1 MAGSR
6 RAVLDLLA
14 SVADG
19 HSTDWD
25 GVETGTMPS
34 DPASLRVLRTI
45 AGIAEVHRSLD
56 EQGEPAVRPDGPRLV
71 PAPPPSAAVA
81 WGSMV
86 LKEKLGSG
94 SSGDVYRA
102 YDSRLDCDVALK
114 LFRAQTGGNRE
125 QIGRKLREARM
136 LARVRHDNV
145 VQVFGADEH
154 DGRLGMWM
162 QLVDGRTLE
171 RELAERGRWSGR
183 EAALAGQ
190 ELCRALAAVHSAG
203 FTHGDIK
210 AHNVVREDGGRLVL
224 MDFGAG
230 RARISDGRQESGTP
244 LYLAPE
250 VLAGARPGVESDI
263 YSLGVLLYHLVT
275 KTYPITATTVE
286 ELEARHARGE
296 SVPLANWRPDLDLP
310 FVRVVE
316 RALASKP
323 EDRFRSAGEMEA
335 ALAQALGTRGREPVT
350 SWTTRRK
357 VLAVTAAVAVAVLL
371 AAAAWRLLPAPPAT
385 DAIAVIPFRT
395 VGGTEHAA
403 QLSEGLS
410 MDLTSLLQRVPGLTV
425 VSGVSAQQFHGTNQ
439 PASEIGRALGVEVL
453 VAGAVQVSGDTIS
466 VSVELVDTRTS
477 RPLWSQRYD
486 RRTSDMFGTQT
497 EIARSIVE
505 ELKGQLSAADARAL
519 ERQQMTSEAFEL
531 YTLGRYHWNK
541 RTPDG
546 LRRSIDYFEK
556 ATAADPDA
564 ALPYAGLSD
573 AYTFA
578 GIYGVLSS
586 IEAQRQGEAA
596 ALRALELDQT
606 LAEAYASLGS
616 IRQEQFRWSE
626 AESAFN
632 RALALSPG
640 YSTARHWRA
649 LYLMVHR
656 RFDEAL
662 EEMTLA
668 MEQDPLSVATRGALG
683 FIHYMKG
690 DAPTAIGHYREAI
703 QIEDR
708 PWLQRALAI
717 AHLAGSEFDEAL
729 AALDRVEPGAEPA
742 ADLNA
747 IRASVYARSGRTAEA
762 RTLLLDDPAAAT
774 TDGVSGIEQ
783 AAARFA
789 LGEEEVA
796 FQWLEAALANRQHDV
811 QYLGVEPRF
820 RHVRGH
826 PRFRALLEQA
836 GLSPEPETGVGR

>member
-25 GVETGTMPS
+25 GVETGSMPP
-34 DPASLRVLRTI
+34 DAASLRVLRTI
-45 AGIAEVHRSLD
+45 AGVAEVHRSLD
-56 EQGEPAVRPDGPRLV
+56 LEDEPAARAEGPRLV
-71 PAPPPSAAVA
+71 PTPPQGSGLR

-94 SSGDVYRA
+94 ASADVYRA

-114 LFRAQTGGNRE
+114 LFRKQTGGNRE

-136 LARVRHDNV
+136 LARVRHDHV

-162 QLVDGRTLE
+162 QLVEGRTLE
-171 RELAERGRWSGR
+171 QELAERGRWSGR

-230 RARISDGRQESGTP
+230 RTRISEGRQESGTP

-250 VLAGARPGVESDI
+250 VLAGARPDVESDI

-275 KTYPITATTVE
+275 KTYPITATTIE
-286 ELEARHARGE
+286 ELKERHARGE
-296 SVPLANWRPDLDLP
+296 AVPLANCRPDLDLP

-316 RALASKP
+316 RALAPKP

-335 ALAQALGTRGREPVT
+335 ALAQALGTAGTVRD
-350 SWTTRRK
+350 TRWATRHR
-357 VLAVTAAVAVAVLL
+357 VAAAAVAVALTALL
-371 AAAAWRLLPAPPAT
+371 AMAAWRLLDAPVAT
-385 DAIAVIPFRT
+385 DAIAVIPFRAIE
-395 VGGTEHAA
+395 GTEHGA
-403 QLSEGLS
+403 QLAEGLS

-425 VSGVSAQQFHGTNQ
+425 VSGVSTQRFRGTTQ
-439 PASEIGRALGVEVL
+439 PPAEIGRTLGVGVL
-453 VAGAVQVSGDTIS
+453 VAGAVQVSGDRIS
-466 VSVELVDTRTS
+466 VDVELIDTQSS

-486 RRTSDMFGTQT
+486 RQTTDLFATQT
-497 EIARSIVE
+497 EIARHVVA
-505 ELKGQLSAADARAL
+505 ELKGRLTDGDARVL
-519 ERQQMTSEAFEL
+519 ERQEMSPEAFEL
-531 YTLGRYHWNK
+531 YTLGRYQWNK
-541 RTPDG
+541 RTPEG
-546 LRRSIDYFEK
+546 LRLSIEYLEK
-556 ATAADPDA
+556 ATAADPNA
-564 ALPYAGLSD
+564 ALPFAGLSD

-578 GIYGVLSS
+578 GIYGVMSP
-586 IEAQRQGEAA
+586 IEAQRQGEAS
-596 ALRALELDQT
+596 ALRAVELDDS
-606 LAEAYASLGS
+606 LAEAHAALGS
-616 IRQEQFRWSE
+616 IRQEQFRWPE
-626 AESAFN
+626 AESAFK
-632 RALALSPG
+632 RALAISPG
-640 YSTARHWRA
+640 YSTVRHWHA

-662 EEMTLA
+662 EEMTIA
-668 MEQDPLSVATRGALG
+668 IAQDPLSVAPRGALG
-683 FIHYMKG
+683 FIHYMRG
-690 DAPTAIGHYREAI
+690 DPTTAIAHYREAI
-703 QIEDR
+703 EIEER
-708 PWLQRALAI
+708 PWLLRALAI
-717 AHLAGSEFDEAL
+717 AHLAEGQFDDAL
-729 AALDRVEPGAEPA
+729 AALDRIDPGTEPA

-747 IRASVYARSGRTAEA
+747 IRASVYARTGRADEA
-762 RTLLLDDPAAAT
+762 RALLLADPAATT
-774 TDGVSGIEQ
+774 TDGVSGVEQ

-789 LGEEEVA
+789 LGEQDVA
-796 FQWLEAALANRQHDV
+796 FQWLEAALASRQHEV

-820 RHVRGH
+820 QGVRDQ
-826 PRFRALLEQA
+826 PRFRTLLTQA
-836 GLSPEPETGVGR
+836 GLSREP

>member
-25 GVETGTMPS
+25 GVETGSMPP

-45 AGIAEVHRSLD
+45 AGVAEVHRTLD
-56 EQGEPAVRPDGPRLV
+56 AEAELPVTPDGPRLV
-71 PAPPPSAAVA
+71 QSPPPSAGLT

-86 LKEKLGSG
+86 LREKLGSG
-94 SSGDVYRA
+94 ASADVYRA

-114 LFRAQTGGNRE
+114 LFRKQTGGNRE

-136 LARVRHDNV
+136 LARVRHDHV

-162 QLVDGRTLE
+162 QLVEGRTLE
-171 RELAERGRWSGR
+171 QELAERGRWSGR

-230 RARISDGRQESGTP
+230 RTRISEGRQESGTP

-250 VLAGARPGVESDI
+250 VLAGGRPGVESDI

-275 KTYPITATTVE
+275 KTYPITATTIE
-286 ELEARHARGE
+286 ELKDRHGRSE
-296 SVPLANWRPDLDLP
+296 SVPLANCRPDLDLP

-316 RALASKP
+316 RALAPKP

-335 ALAQALGTRGREPVT
+335 ALAQALGTAGSVRTTP
-350 SWTTRRK
+350 WTTSRK
-357 VLAVTAAVAVAVLL
+357 VVAATIAAAVVILL
-371 AAAAWRLLPAPPAT
+371 MTAAWRLLLAPPVT

-395 VGGTEHAA
+395 IGGTEYAA

-425 VSGVSAQQFHGTNQ
+425 VSGVSTQQFRGTTR
-439 PASEIGRALGVEVL
+439 PAGEIGRTLGVEVL
-453 VAGAVQVSGDTIS
+453 LAGTVQVSGDTIS
-466 VSVELVDTRTS
+466 VDVELVDTRTS
-477 RPLWSQRYD
+477 QSIWSQRYD
-486 RRTSDMFGTQT
+486 RQTSDMFATQT

-505 ELKGQLSAADARAL
+505 ELKGRLSDDDARAL
-519 ERQQMTSEAFEL
+519 ERQQMTPQAFEL
-531 YTLGRYHWNK
+531 YTLGRYHWDK

-546 LRRSIDYFEK
+546 LRLSLDYLEK
-556 ATAADPDA
+556 ATAADPNA
-564 ALPYAGLSD
+564 ALPHAGLSD
-573 AYTFA
+573 AYTLA
-578 GIYGVLSS
+578 GVYGVLPS
-586 IEAQRQGEAA
+586 IEAQRQSEAA
-596 ALRALELDQT
+596 ALRAIELDAT
-606 LAEAYASLGS
+606 LAEAHAALGS

-632 RALALSPG
+632 RAIALSPG
-640 YSTARHWRA
+640 YSTARHWHA

-662 EEMTLA
+662 EEMNLA
-668 MEQDPLSVATRGALG
+668 IAQDPLSVAPRGALG

-690 DAPTAIGHYREAI
+690 DPPTAIGHYRAAI
-703 QIEDR
+703 EMEDR
-708 PWLQRALAI
+708 PWLLRALSL
-717 AHLAGSEFDEAL
+717 AHLAGGEFDEAL
-729 AALDRVEPGAEPA
+729 AALDRIEPGTEPA

-747 IRASVYARSGRTAEA
+747 IRASVYARTGRGAEA
-762 RTLLLDDPAAAT
+762 RALLLADPAVAT

-796 FQWLEAALANRQHDV
+796 FQWLEAALANRQHEV

-820 RHVRGH
+820 RDVRGH
-826 PRFRALLEQA
+826 PRFRALLAQA
-836 GLSPEPETGVGR
+836 GLSEP